1 MKKVSRTGTKVS
13 LNHAFQNKRFVFEL
27 WTSDGFVWNIC
38 KNNNVMV
45 VKCGYYTRLMIL
57 TKFCKV
63 YKDWNC
69 KNGIVNIELECF
81 PFRSTGI
88 FRMMKSWF
96 KLLGTANCILRSRFV
111 NYENTNTTLYFINL
125 FHLKR
130 YMYIVKNC
138 LFFLINLKSILL
150 FHIWYIMSM
159 QFLLKP
165 IPQKFRQCIT

>member
-1 MKKVSRTGTKVS
+1 MLSRTKDLY
-13 LNHAFQNKRFVFEL
+13 LNYEPVMALFE
-27 WTSDGFVWNIC
+27 TYV

-150 FHIWYIMSM
+150 FHIWYINVYAVFTQTYTSEIQAMYY
-159 QFLLKP
+159 
-165 IPQKFRQCIT
+165 II